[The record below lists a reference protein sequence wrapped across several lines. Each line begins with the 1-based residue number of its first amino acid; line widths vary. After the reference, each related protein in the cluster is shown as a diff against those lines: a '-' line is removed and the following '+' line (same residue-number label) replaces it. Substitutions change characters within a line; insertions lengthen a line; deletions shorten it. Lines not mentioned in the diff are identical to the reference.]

1 MAQEL
6 VTLANNP
13 NIAKNLTDAFPH
25 PYTLNDAITFI
36 NICIENDGKTQ
47 LCRAIC
53 MDDKVIGSV
62 GVFFRTD
69 VYRKSAELGY
79 WLGEPYWGQGIMPK
93 AVRMLCEQVFDEFD
107 IIRIEARLF
116 DFNQA
121 SCRVLEKAGFIRE
134 ARLKNTVVK
143 YGQVYDSILYALFN
157 HN

>member
-1 MAQEL
+1 
-6 VTLANNP
+6 
-13 NIAKNLTDAFPH
+13 
-25 PYTLNDAITFI
+25 
-36 NICIENDGKTQ
+36 
-47 LCRAIC
+47 

-107 IIRIEARLF
+107 IIRIEARPF

-121 SCRVLEKAGFIRE
+121 SCRVWRKRVLSEKHA
-134 ARLKNTVVK
+134 
-143 YGQVYDSILYALFN
+143 
-157 HN
+157 